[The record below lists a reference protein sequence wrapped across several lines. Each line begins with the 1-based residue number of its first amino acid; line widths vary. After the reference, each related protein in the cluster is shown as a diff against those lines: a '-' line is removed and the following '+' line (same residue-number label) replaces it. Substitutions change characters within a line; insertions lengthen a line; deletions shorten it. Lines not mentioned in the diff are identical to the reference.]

1 MLSRRAAALISG
13 GLLPVISFRASTT
26 KVKTSQSSNSVTRS
40 KTWGW
45 GSNELNKLS
54 FLDMAETYSKKRD
67 ELYIR
72 EYGHGTPVW
81 SVDDVQKVQINHR
94 KPKGLSDHIAYCA
107 VRIMRWS
114 FDTFS
119 MYRIGRVTERKV
131 VNRCL
136 FLETVAGVPGM
147 VGGMLRH
154 LKSLRRM
161 ERDQGWIQTLL
172 DEAENERMHLM
183 TFIEMRQPGLFFRM
197 CVLAAQGIMFNLLLV
212 LYMLCP
218 RFVHR
223 FVGYLEEEA
232 VITYT
237 SILEHLDK
245 GELGGISS
253 HVPQIAKE
261 YWSLPND
268 ASFRDLIAVI
278 RADEAEHRIVNHT
291 FADMHLHRLENSANP
306 FNILK
311 ETGGEKS
318 Q

>member
-1 MLSRRAAALISG
+1 
-13 GLLPVISFRASTT
+13 
-26 KVKTSQSSNSVTRS
+26 
-40 KTWGW
+40 
-45 GSNELNKLS
+45 
-54 FLDMAETYSKKRD
+54 MAEACSKKGD

-94 KPKGLSDHIAYCA
+94 KPKGVIDHIAYRV

-154 LKSLRRM
+154 FRSLRRM
-161 ERDQGWIQTLL
+161 ETDHGWIQTLL

-197 CVLAAQGIMFNLLLV
+197 CVLAAQGIVFNLLFF
-212 LYMLCP
+212 LYMICP

-253 HVPQIAKE
+253 HVPIIAKQ

-278 RADEAEHRIVNHT
+278 RADEAEHRVVNHT

-306 FNILK
+306 FNLLK
-311 ETGGEKS
+311 GSNTP
-318 Q
+318 